1 MWAERKSIFS
11 NSISL
16 AQNAFIHSFWKSCDA
31 ILIVNWQP
39 ISFFRYLADSRKM
52 PYLLFFYFFR
62 IFLFFFW
69 YAPCYILIV
78 ESAHESAVRR
88 ELWVFSPS
96 GTSNSARV
104 RIFRFDLI
112 FLNNNIF
119 YCICFYWISKNFKL
133 FLF

>member
-1 MWAERKSIFS
+1 MHLFILFG
-11 NSISL
+11 NL
-16 AQNAFIHSFWKSCDA
+16 ATPYWSWIGNRYH
-31 ILIVNWQP
+31 
-39 ISFFRYLADSRKM
+39 FFRYLADSRKM
-52 PYLLFFYFFR
+52 PYFLFFNFFR
-62 IFLFFFW
+62 IFQFFR

-96 GTSNSARV
+96 GTSDSARV

-119 YCICFYWISKNFKL
+119 NYVLLDIKKV
-133 FLF
+133 FLFQPPRCRDLKLKMMQPS